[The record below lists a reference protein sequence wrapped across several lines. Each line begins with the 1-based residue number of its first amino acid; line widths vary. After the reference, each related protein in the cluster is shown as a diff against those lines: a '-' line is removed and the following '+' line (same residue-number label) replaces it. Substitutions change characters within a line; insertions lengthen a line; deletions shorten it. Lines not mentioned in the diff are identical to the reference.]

1 MLKDHWLMRG
11 AVRSMVLGGVLLSG
25 WAYGAAQPPVAAPA
39 ATPEMSKDRV
49 IETREQLMSLLR
61 MSPTLTTVIANDPS
75 LLANQEYIARSNPEL
90 AKFLQAQP
98 EVVRNPDFYLFA
110 DLSGNHGRRVEGLQR
125 KLWPERFRDNDAPLR
140 DFMGVLVGSLGFLVL
155 LGAFLW
161 LIRTLIDN
169 RRWSRIFKMQSDVH
183 GRLIERFSNNEELL
197 NYMGTE
203 AGKRFLEAAPIP
215 VDFDRDRR
223 VPAVL
228 TRVLVPLQVG
238 VVLTLLGSGL
248 LFLRYL
254 LPEIGA
260 PLLVFGVV
268 VLMPGLGLVVS
279 AGITWMLAGR
289 LGLMPRGGDDPA
301 GQGGRL

>member
-1 MLKDHWLMRG
+1 
-11 AVRSMVLGGVLLSG
+11 
-25 WAYGAAQPPVAAPA
+25 
-39 ATPEMSKDRV
+39 MSKDRV